1 MNFESSHPSQV
12 FWLLLI
18 LCSLGIFFSFRQAI
32 YFKKVRPILFLRGLS
47 IATLIFLLLDP
58 KLDLVNTNSREL
70 RWHVYIDRSLSM
82 SYHLQP
88 SVGSFISGID
98 EIIEKIN
105 KKPIPVKIYGFGTD
119 LDTSWVYGD
128 KKIQDGST
136 NIGQVI
142 EHMKSN
148 QNNGLA
154 GSLLITDGQVNL
166 GSEIPTQDLKGTKP
180 IHVVGVGDNSP
191 LVDVSIHSI
200 DAPPVI
206 IKGENAELDVTVSSH
221 GALNQRLNVTLYS
234 GKKLLGSKVV
244 PVSGEGSMERV
255 RFMINPNQ
263 TGEMQYRVQVNAL
276 PDEINIQN
284 NKQIVPIQ
292 VLKNEYKIA
301 IFTGAPNFNT
311 QVIKNIITQNPEF
324 RMDHFVLRSNGY
336 SKPLKTF
343 WDTKYDLILFDNHPV
358 GMNAQEWQSY
368 LRIFAKKLLSQQTS
382 LALIPGH
389 DIAKPAFKS
398 YLSLMDLSVKEPLIE
413 LGSRFNWD
421 FNKNWESFFPFQSLD
436 IVDTEPAD
444 YPPLFIDLEVDSSN
458 ARVLANFSISEVEIP
473 LLLLAEKS
481 PLRYLVWSSPD
492 LHQLYYKTQNSE
504 FQDLTSQIF
513 KPVFSWLMRTGN
525 GQDFYFRS
533 GKNSYQQGER
543 VTITGKP
550 VRGAE
555 KAAEGF
561 IHISS
566 NGTRI
571 NSKPISYDIN
581 TGLYTGQFWASQP
594 GELDY
599 DIELLYGDKSL
610 IVSQGSVQVQESQVE
625 LNHVYLN
632 RDPLVRLAKMT
643 QGSFRHWDDRLSIL
657 NQIDKQ
663 SKQETIHSR
672 IVLHNSQWI
681 FLLILLF
688 LTVEWILRRRLGM
701 M

>member
-1 MNFESSHPSQV
+1 
-12 FWLLLI
+12 
-18 LCSLGIFFSFRQAI
+18 
-32 YFKKVRPILFLRGLS
+32 
-47 IATLIFLLLDP
+47 
-58 KLDLVNTNSREL
+58 
-70 RWHVYIDRSLSM
+70 M
-82 SYHLQP
+82 SYHSQP
-88 SVGSFISGID
+88 SVGSLLSGID

-105 KKPIPVKIYGFGTD
+105 KKSIPIKIYGFGTNM
-119 LDTSWVYGD
+119 DTSWVYGD

-136 NIGQVI
+136 NIGQVM
-142 EHMKSN
+142 EHIKSN

-166 GSEIPTQDLKGTKP
+166 GSEIPVQDLEGTKP
-180 IHVVGVGDNSP
+180 IHVVGVGDNSH

-221 GALNQRLNVTLYS
+221 GVMNHRLNVTLYS
-234 GKKLLGSKVV
+234 GNKLLGSKVV

-263 TGEMQYRVQVNAL
+263 TGERQYRVQVNAL

-311 QVIKNIITQNPEF
+311 KVIKNIFSQNAEF
-324 RMDHFVLRSNGY
+324 IMDHFVLRSNGY
-336 SKPLKTF
+336 STPLKTF

-358 GMNAQEWQSY
+358 GMNAQEWHSY

-382 LALIPGH
+382 FALIPGH
-389 DIAKPAFKS
+389 DIAKPTFKS

-421 FNKNWESFFPFQSLD
+421 FNNNWESFFPFQSLD
-436 IVDTEPAD
+436 IINTESAD

-458 ARVLANFSISEVEIP
+458 ARVLANFLISEVEIP

-481 PLRYLVWSSPD
+481 PLRYFVWSSPD

-504 FQDLTSQIF
+504 LQDLTSQIF

-525 GQDFYFRS
+525 DQEFYFRS

-550 VRGAE
+550 VRDAE
-555 KAAEGF
+555 QATEGF

-571 NSKPISYDIN
+571 NSKSILYDIN

-610 IVSQGSVQVQESQVE
+610 IVSQGSIQVQESQVE

-663 SKQETIHSR
+663 SKQEIIHSR

-688 LTVEWILRRRLGM
+688 LTAEWILRRRLGM

>member
-1 MNFESSHPSQV
+1 
-12 FWLLLI
+12 
-18 LCSLGIFFSFRQAI
+18 
-32 YFKKVRPILFLRGLS
+32 
-47 IATLIFLLLDP
+47 
-58 KLDLVNTNSREL
+58 
-70 RWHVYIDRSLSM
+70 M
-82 SYHLQP
+82 SYHSHP
-88 SVGSFISGID
+88 SVGSFVAGID
-98 EIIEKIN
+98 EMIEKIN
-105 KKPIPVKIYGFGTD
+105 KKPIPIKIYGFGTD
-119 LDTSWVYGD
+119 MDTSWVYGE
-128 KKIQDGST
+128 KNIQDGST
-136 NIGQVI
+136 NIGQVM
-142 EHMKSN
+142 EHIKSN
-148 QNNGLA
+148 QNNRLA

-166 GSEIPTQDLKGTKP
+166 GSEIPIQDLEGTKP
-180 IHVVGVGDNSP
+180 IHIVGVGDNSP

-200 DAPPVI
+200 DVSPVI

-221 GALNQRLNVTLYS
+221 GVMNHRLNVTLYS
-234 GKKLLGSKVV
+234 GNKLLGSKVV

-263 TGEMQYRVQVNAL
+263 TGEIQYRVQVNAL

-311 QVIKNIITQNPEF
+311 KVIKNIFSQNAEF
-324 RMDHFVLRSNGY
+324 LIDHFVLRSNGY
-336 SKPLKTF
+336 STPMKTF

-358 GMNAQEWQSY
+358 EMNAQEWNSY

-382 LALIPGH
+382 FALIPGY

-413 LGSRFNWD
+413 LGSRFNWEL
-421 FNKNWESFFPFQSLD
+421 NNNWESFFPFQSRD
-436 IVDTEPAD
+436 IINIEPAD
-444 YPPLFIDLEVDSSN
+444 YPPLFIDFEVDSSN
-458 ARVLANFSISEVEIP
+458 ARVLANFLISEVEIP

-481 PLRYLVWSSPD
+481 PLRYFVWSSPD

-525 GQDFYFRS
+525 DQEFYFRS

-550 VRGAE
+550 VRDAE
-555 KAAEGF
+555 KATEGF

-566 NGTRI
+566 NGNQI
-571 NSKPISYDIN
+571 NSKSILYDLN

-594 GELDY
+594 GKLEY

-632 RDPLVRLAKMT
+632 REPLVRLAQLT
-643 QGSFRHWDDRLSIL
+643 QGSFRHWDDRLTIL

-663 SKQETIHSR
+663 SKQEIIHSR
-672 IVLHNSQWI
+672 IALHNSKW
-681 FLLILLF
+681 ILLF
-688 LTVEWILRRRLGM
+688 TLLLLTTEWVLRRRLGM

>member
-1 MNFESSHPSQV
+1 MNFEFSHPSQV
-12 FWLLLI
+12 FWILLI

-32 YFKKVRPILFLRGLS
+32 YFKKIRSILFLRGLT
-47 IATLIFLLLDP
+47 IATLVFLLLDP
-58 KLDLVNTNSREL
+58 KLDLVNTNSHDL
-70 RWHVYIDRSLSM
+70 RWHIYIDRSLSM
-82 SYHLQP
+82 SYHSHP
-88 SVGSFISGID
+88 SVGSFVAGID
-98 EIIEKIN
+98 EMIEKIN
-105 KKPIPVKIYGFGTD
+105 KKPIPIKIYGFGTD
-119 LDTSWVYGD
+119 MDTSWVYGD
-128 KKIQDGST
+128 KNIQDGST
-136 NIGQVI
+136 NIGQVM
-142 EHMKSN
+142 EHIKSN
-148 QNNGLA
+148 QNNRLA

-166 GSEIPTQDLKGTKP
+166 GSEIPIQDLEGTKP
-180 IHVVGVGDNSP
+180 IHIVGVGDNSP

-200 DAPPVI
+200 DVSPVI

-221 GALNQRLNVTLYS
+221 GVMNHRLNVTLYS
-234 GKKLLGSKVV
+234 GNKLLGSKVV

-263 TGEMQYRVQVNAL
+263 TGEIKYRVQVNAL

-311 QVIKNIITQNPEF
+311 KVIKNIFSQNAEF
-324 RMDHFVLRSNGY
+324 LIDHFVLRSNGY
-336 SKPLKTF
+336 STPMKTF

-358 GMNAQEWQSY
+358 EMNAQEWNSY

-382 LALIPGH
+382 FALIPGH

-413 LGSRFNWD
+413 LGSRFNWEL
-421 FNKNWESFFPFQSLD
+421 NNNWESFFPFQSRD
-436 IVDTEPAD
+436 IINIEPAD
-444 YPPLFIDLEVDSSN
+444 YPPLFIDFEVDSSN
-458 ARVLANFSISEVEIP
+458 ARVLANFLISEVEIP

-481 PLRYLVWSSPD
+481 PLRYFVWSSPD

-525 GQDFYFRS
+525 DQEFYFRS

-550 VRGAE
+550 VRDAE
-555 KAAEGF
+555 KATEGF

-566 NGTRI
+566 NGNQI
-571 NSKPISYDIN
+571 NSKSILYDLN

-594 GELDY
+594 GKLEY

-632 RDPLVRLAKMT
+632 REPLVRLAQLT
-643 QGSFRHWDDRLSIL
+643 QGSFRHWDDRLTIL

-663 SKQETIHSR
+663 SKQEIIHSR
-672 IVLHNSQWI
+672 ITLHNSKWI
-681 FLLILLF
+681 FLFTLLL
-688 LTVEWILRRRLGM
+688 LTTEWVLRRRLGM

>member
-1 MNFESSHPSQV
+1 
-12 FWLLLI
+12 
-18 LCSLGIFFSFRQAI
+18 
-32 YFKKVRPILFLRGLS
+32 
-47 IATLIFLLLDP
+47 
-58 KLDLVNTNSREL
+58 
-70 RWHVYIDRSLSM
+70 M
-82 SYHLQP
+82 SYHSQP

-119 LDTSWVYGD
+119 LDTNWVYGD

-336 SKPLKTF
+336 STPLKTF

-358 GMNAQEWQSY
+358 GMNAQEWHSY

-382 LALIPGH
+382 FALIPGH

-398 YLSLMDLSVKEPLIE
+398 YLSLMDLDVKEPLIE

-421 FNKNWESFFPFQSLD
+421 FNNNWESFFPFQSLD
-436 IVDTEPAD
+436 IINTEPAD
-444 YPPLFIDLEVDSSN
+444 YPPLFVDLEVDSSN
-458 ARVLANFSISEVEIP
+458 ARVLAKFLISEVEIP

-481 PLRYLVWSSPD
+481 PLRYFVWSSPD

-525 GQDFYFRS
+525 DQEFYFRS

-543 VTITGKP
+543 ITITGKP
-550 VRGAE
+550 VR
-555 KAAEGF
+555 
-561 IHISS
+561 
-566 NGTRI
+566 
-571 NSKPISYDIN
+571 D
-581 TGLYTGQFWASQP
+581 
-594 GELDY
+594 
-599 DIELLYGDKSL
+599 
-610 IVSQGSVQVQESQVE
+610 
-625 LNHVYLN
+625 
-632 RDPLVRLAKMT
+632 
-643 QGSFRHWDDRLSIL
+643 
-657 NQIDKQ
+657 
-663 SKQETIHSR
+663 
-672 IVLHNSQWI
+672 
-681 FLLILLF
+681 
-688 LTVEWILRRRLGM
+688 
-701 M
+701 

>member
-1 MNFESSHPSQV
+1 MHFESSHPSQV

-18 LCSLGIFFSFRQAI
+18 VCSLGIFFSFRQAI
-32 YFKKVRPILFLRGLS
+32 YFKKIRPILFLRGLS
-47 IATLIFLLLDP
+47 IATLVFLLLDP

-82 SYHLQP
+82 SYHSQP

-180 IHVVGVGDNSP
+180 IHIIGVGDNSP

-200 DAPPVI
+200 DTPPVI
-206 IKGENAELDVTVSSH
+206 IKGENAELNVTVSSH
-221 GALNQRLNVTLYS
+221 GAMNQRLNVTLYL

-244 PVSGEGSMERV
+244 SVSGEGSIERV

-324 RMDHFVLRSNGY
+324 RMDHFVLRPNGY
-336 SKPLKTF
+336 STPLKTF

-421 FNKNWESFFPFQSLD
+421 FNNNWESFFPFQSLD
-436 IVDTEPAD
+436 I
-444 YPPLFIDLEVDSSN
+444 
-458 ARVLANFSISEVEIP
+458 ANIC
-473 LLLLAEKS
+473 L
-481 PLRYLVWSSPD
+481 
-492 LHQLYYKTQNSE
+492 
-504 FQDLTSQIF
+504 
-513 KPVFSWLMRTGN
+513 
-525 GQDFYFRS
+525 
-533 GKNSYQQGER
+533 
-543 VTITGKP
+543 
-550 VRGAE
+550 
-555 KAAEGF
+555 
-561 IHISS
+561 
-566 NGTRI
+566 
-571 NSKPISYDIN
+571 
-581 TGLYTGQFWASQP
+581 LYTSDAAD
-594 GELDY
+594 E
-599 DIELLYGDKSL
+599 
-610 IVSQGSVQVQESQVE
+610 
-625 LNHVYLN
+625 
-632 RDPLVRLAKMT
+632 
-643 QGSFRHWDDRLSIL
+643 
-657 NQIDKQ
+657 
-663 SKQETIHSR
+663 
-672 IVLHNSQWI
+672 
-681 FLLILLF
+681 
-688 LTVEWILRRRLGM
+688 
-701 M
+701 

>member
-1 MNFESSHPSQV
+1 
-12 FWLLLI
+12 
-18 LCSLGIFFSFRQAI
+18 
-32 YFKKVRPILFLRGLS
+32 
-47 IATLIFLLLDP
+47 
-58 KLDLVNTNSREL
+58 
-70 RWHVYIDRSLSM
+70 M
-82 SYHLQP
+82 SYHSHP
-88 SVGSFISGID
+88 SVGSFVAGID
-98 EIIEKIN
+98 EMIEKIN
-105 KKPIPVKIYGFGTD
+105 KKPIPIKIYGFGTD
-119 LDTSWVYGD
+119 MDTSWVYGD
-128 KKIQDGST
+128 KNIQDGST
-136 NIGQVI
+136 NIGQVM
-142 EHMKSN
+142 EHIKSN
-148 QNNGLA
+148 QNNRLA

-166 GSEIPTQDLKGTKP
+166 GSEIPIQDLEGTKP
-180 IHVVGVGDNSP
+180 IHIVGVGDNSP

-200 DAPPVI
+200 DVSPVI

-221 GALNQRLNVTLYS
+221 GVMNHRLNVTLYS
-234 GKKLLGSKVV
+234 GNKLLGSKVV

-263 TGEMQYRVQVNAL
+263 TGEIQYRVQVNAL

-311 QVIKNIITQNPEF
+311 KVIKNIFSQNAEF
-324 RMDHFVLRSNGY
+324 LIDHFVLRSNGY
-336 SKPLKTF
+336 STPMKTF

-358 GMNAQEWQSY
+358 EMNAQEWNSY

-382 LALIPGH
+382 FALIPGH

-413 LGSRFNWD
+413 LGSRFNWEL
-421 FNKNWESFFPFQSLD
+421 NNNWESFFPFQSRD
-436 IVDTEPAD
+436 IINIEPAD
-444 YPPLFIDLEVDSSN
+444 YPPLFIDFEVDSSN
-458 ARVLANFSISEVEIP
+458 ARVLANFLISEVEIP

-481 PLRYLVWSSPD
+481 PLRYFVWSSPD

-525 GQDFYFRS
+525 DQEFYFRS

-550 VRGAE
+550 VRDAE
-555 KAAEGF
+555 KATEGF

-566 NGTRI
+566 NGNQI
-571 NSKPISYDIN
+571 NSKSILYDLN

-594 GELDY
+594 GKLEY

-632 RDPLVRLAKMT
+632 REPLVRLAQLT
-643 QGSFRHWDDRLSIL
+643 QGSFRHWDDRLTIL

-663 SKQETIHSR
+663 SKQEIIHSR
-672 IVLHNSQWI
+672 ITLHNSKWI
-681 FLLILLF
+681 FLFTLLL
-688 LTVEWILRRRLGM
+688 LTTEWVLRRRLGM

>member
-1 MNFESSHPSQV
+1 
-12 FWLLLI
+12 
-18 LCSLGIFFSFRQAI
+18 
-32 YFKKVRPILFLRGLS
+32 
-47 IATLIFLLLDP
+47 
-58 KLDLVNTNSREL
+58 
-70 RWHVYIDRSLSM
+70 M
-82 SYHLQP
+82 SYHSHP
-88 SVGSFISGID
+88 SVGSFVAGID
-98 EIIEKIN
+98 EMIEKIN
-105 KKPIPVKIYGFGTD
+105 KKPIPIKIYGFGTD
-119 LDTSWVYGD
+119 MDTSWVYGE
-128 KKIQDGST
+128 KNIQDGST
-136 NIGQVI
+136 NIGQVM
-142 EHMKSN
+142 EHIKSN
-148 QNNGLA
+148 QNNRLA

-166 GSEIPTQDLKGTKP
+166 GSEIPIQDLEGTKP
-180 IHVVGVGDNSP
+180 IHIVGVGDNSP

-200 DAPPVI
+200 DVSPVI

-221 GALNQRLNVTLYS
+221 GVMNHRLNVTLYS
-234 GKKLLGSKVV
+234 GNKLLGSKVV

-263 TGEMQYRVQVNAL
+263 TGEIQYRVQVNAL

-311 QVIKNIITQNPEF
+311 KVIKNIFSQNAEF
-324 RMDHFVLRSNGY
+324 LIDHFVLRSNGY
-336 SKPLKTF
+336 STPMKTF

-358 GMNAQEWQSY
+358 EMNAQEWNSY

-382 LALIPGH
+382 FALIPGH

-413 LGSRFNWD
+413 LGSRFNWEL
-421 FNKNWESFFPFQSLD
+421 NNNWESFFPFQSRD
-436 IVDTEPAD
+436 IINIEPAD
-444 YPPLFIDLEVDSSN
+444 YPPLFIDFEVDSSN
-458 ARVLANFSISEVEIP
+458 ARVLANFLISEVEIP

-481 PLRYLVWSSPD
+481 PLRYFVWSSPD

-525 GQDFYFRS
+525 DQEFYFRS

-550 VRGAE
+550 VRDAE
-555 KAAEGF
+555 KATEGF

-566 NGTRI
+566 NGNQI
-571 NSKPISYDIN
+571 NSKSILYDLN

-594 GELDY
+594 GKLEY
-599 DIELLYGDKSL
+599 DIELFYGDKSL

-632 RDPLVRLAKMT
+632 REPLVRLAQLT
-643 QGSFRHWDDRLSIL
+643 QGSFRHWDDRLTIL

-663 SKQETIHSR
+663 SKQEIIHSR
-672 IVLHNSQWI
+672 ITLHNSKWI
-681 FLLILLF
+681 FLFTLLL
-688 LTVEWILRRRLGM
+688 LTTEWVLRRRLGM

>member
-1 MNFESSHPSQV
+1 
-12 FWLLLI
+12 
-18 LCSLGIFFSFRQAI
+18 
-32 YFKKVRPILFLRGLS
+32 
-47 IATLIFLLLDP
+47 
-58 KLDLVNTNSREL
+58 
-70 RWHVYIDRSLSM
+70 M
-82 SYHLQP
+82 SYHSHP
-88 SVGSFISGID
+88 SVGSFVAGID
-98 EIIEKIN
+98 EMIEKIN
-105 KKPIPVKIYGFGTD
+105 KKPIPIKIYGFGTD
-119 LDTSWVYGD
+119 MDTSWVYGD
-128 KKIQDGST
+128 KNIQDGST
-136 NIGQVI
+136 NIGQVM
-142 EHMKSN
+142 EHIKSN
-148 QNNGLA
+148 QNNRLA

-166 GSEIPTQDLKGTKP
+166 GSEIPIQDLEGTKP
-180 IHVVGVGDNSP
+180 IHIVGVGDNSP

-200 DAPPVI
+200 DVSPVI

-221 GALNQRLNVTLYS
+221 GVMNHRLNVTLYS
-234 GKKLLGSKVV
+234 GNKLLGSKVV

-263 TGEMQYRVQVNAL
+263 TGEIKYRVQVNAL

-311 QVIKNIITQNPEF
+311 KVIKNIFSQNAEF
-324 RMDHFVLRSNGY
+324 LIDHFVLRSNGY
-336 SKPLKTF
+336 STPMKTF

-358 GMNAQEWQSY
+358 EMNAQEWNSY

-382 LALIPGH
+382 FALIPGH

-413 LGSRFNWD
+413 LGSRFNWEL
-421 FNKNWESFFPFQSLD
+421 NNNWESFFPFQSRD
-436 IVDTEPAD
+436 IINIEPAD
-444 YPPLFIDLEVDSSN
+444 YPPLFIDFEVDSSN
-458 ARVLANFSISEVEIP
+458 ARVLANFLISEVEIP

-481 PLRYLVWSSPD
+481 PLRYFVWSSPD

-525 GQDFYFRS
+525 DQEFYFRS

-550 VRGAE
+550 VRDAE
-555 KAAEGF
+555 KATEGF

-566 NGTRI
+566 NGNQI
-571 NSKPISYDIN
+571 NSKSILYDLN

-594 GELDY
+594 GKLEY

-632 RDPLVRLAKMT
+632 REPLVRLAQLT
-643 QGSFRHWDDRLSIL
+643 QGSFRHWDDRRTIL

-663 SKQETIHSR
+663 SKQEIIHSR
-672 IVLHNSQWI
+672 IALHNSKWI
-681 FLLILLF
+681 FLFTLLL
-688 LTVEWILRRRLGM
+688 LTTEWVLRRRLGM

>member
-1 MNFESSHPSQV
+1 
-12 FWLLLI
+12 
-18 LCSLGIFFSFRQAI
+18 
-32 YFKKVRPILFLRGLS
+32 
-47 IATLIFLLLDP
+47 
-58 KLDLVNTNSREL
+58 
-70 RWHVYIDRSLSM
+70 M
-82 SYHLQP
+82 SYHSHP
-88 SVGSFISGID
+88 SVGSFVAGID
-98 EIIEKIN
+98 EMIEKIN
-105 KKPIPVKIYGFGTD
+105 KKPIPIKIYGFGTD
-119 LDTSWVYGD
+119 MDTSWVYGD
-128 KKIQDGST
+128 KNIQDGST
-136 NIGQVI
+136 NIGQVM
-142 EHMKSN
+142 EHIKSN
-148 QNNGLA
+148 QNNRLA

-166 GSEIPTQDLKGTKP
+166 GSEIPIQDLEGTKP
-180 IHVVGVGDNSP
+180 IHIVGVGDNSP

-200 DAPPVI
+200 DVSPVI

-221 GALNQRLNVTLYS
+221 GVMNHRLNVTLYS
-234 GKKLLGSKVV
+234 GNKLLGSKVV

-263 TGEMQYRVQVNAL
+263 TGEIQYRVQVNAL

-311 QVIKNIITQNPEF
+311 KVIKNIFSQNAEF
-324 RMDHFVLRSNGY
+324 LIDHFVLRSNGY
-336 SKPLKTF
+336 STPMKTF

-358 GMNAQEWQSY
+358 EMNAQEWNSY

-382 LALIPGH
+382 FALIPGH

-413 LGSRFNWD
+413 LGSRFNWEL
-421 FNKNWESFFPFQSLD
+421 NNNWESFFPFQSRD
-436 IVDTEPAD
+436 IINIEPAD
-444 YPPLFIDLEVDSSN
+444 YPPLFIDFEVDSSN
-458 ARVLANFSISEVEIP
+458 ARVLANFLISEVEIP

-481 PLRYLVWSSPD
+481 PLRYFVWSSPD

-525 GQDFYFRS
+525 DQEFYFRS

-550 VRGAE
+550 VRDAE
-555 KAAEGF
+555 KATEGF

-566 NGTRI
+566 NGNQI
-571 NSKPISYDIN
+571 NSKSILYDLN

-594 GELDY
+594 GKLEY

-632 RDPLVRLAKMT
+632 REPLVRLAQLT
-643 QGSFRHWDDRLSIL
+643 QGSFRHWDDRLTIL

-663 SKQETIHSR
+663 SKQEIIHSR
-672 IVLHNSQWI
+672 IALHNSKWI
-681 FLLILLF
+681 FLFTLLL
-688 LTVEWILRRRLGM
+688 LTTEWVLRRRLGM